1 MPIGLY
7 IHVPFCQRKC
17 PYCDFYSAVPA
28 QGQQELYTRAV
39 LESLRQVP
47 FFVDSV
53 DTIYFG
59 GGTPSLL
66 GGEGIA
72 RILDGA
78 SKSFPILPGAEIT
91 VECNP
96 HSALKEEIRLM
107 RSAGV
112 NRLSFGMQSASDE
125 HLKLLGRLHTVAEVS
140 SAVTAAQQAGV
151 EHISLDLMLATP
163 GQEFSHI
170 DAAVSLC
177 SRLGVEHVSSYLLK
191 IEEGTPFSKNN
202 TAALCPNEDRQ
213 ADLYQY
219 AVKALESAGYQQ
231 YEISNFCRNGH
242 ISRHNLKYW
251 DCQPYLGIGPS
262 AHSFIDG
269 RRRYFPRDLA
279 GFLAAANPWELLQDD
294 GAGGDLSEYLM
305 LRLRLCEGISFKTL
319 LKRYPQS
326 DLQLLRKKARPFE
339 KAGLLTMDDER
350 IRLTV
355 DGFLVSNGI
364 ICELAD
370 V

>member
-202 TAALCPNEDRQ
+202 TAALCPDEDRQ

-319 LKRYPQS
+319 SKRYPQS